1 VAKGK
6 QFCIKHIHNKAVTKM
21 QHQHLNTDLLVG
33 STVVNQASSL
43 LVTNG
48 LRVKPDLSKNKNKN
62 KTRKLDQ
69 NINQI

>member
-1 VAKGK
+1 
-6 QFCIKHIHNKAVTKM
+6 M